1 MEIKIQSIDTIREA
15 AREFIEKMGDHKVF
29 AFYGKMG
36 AGKTTFIKAI
46 CEELGV
52 EDVITSPTFAIVNE
66 YEVKLKSQSIFH
78 FDFYRI
84 KKLEEVYDM
93 GYEDY
98 FYSGALCF
106 IEWPELIEDLLPED
120 AVKVTI
126 TVNDNDERNR
136 IYGNL
141 KQSNKSKKLLMKKLL
156 TLAIALLRSYRPL
169 TTTVAGEF
177 VAGKCHEGRPAA
189 DAGQLRHIHEER
201 LPGLCSA
208 QQSGRTLRLFQ
219 GREHHGQRRTGGST

>member
-1 MEIKIQSIDTIREA
+1 MKITINGIENIRGA
-15 AREFIEKMGDHKVF
+15 AREFVANIDGNTVF

-36 AGKTTFIKAI
+36 AGKTTFIKAV

-66 YEVKLKSQSIFH
+66 YHCAGSGQIVYH

-98 FYSGALCF
+98 FYSGCLCLM
-106 IEWPELIEDLLPED
+106 EWPELIEELLPGD

-126 TVNDNDERNR
+126 AEQEDGSR
-136 IYGNL
+136 I
-141 KQSNKSKKLLMKKLL
+141 
-156 TLAIALLRSYRPL
+156 
-169 TTTVAGEF
+169 VEF
-177 VAGKCHEGRPAA
+177 
-189 DAGQLRHIHEER
+189 
-201 LPGLCSA
+201 
-208 QQSGRTLRLFQ
+208 
-219 GREHHGQRRTGGST
+219 